1 MQHSLVETEQ
11 CLFLKQSRLSS
22 CSDGSL
28 FSKDV
33 VLMTFV
39 EDDNCVIAYLIVSSE
54 KCGGCHTAIL
64 LLVSSKQQPLDL
76 EVREGEIRS
85 TAASVAGG
93 L

>member
-11 CLFLKQSRLSS
+11 GLFLKQSRLSS

-39 EDDNCVIAYLIVSSE
+39 EDDNCVIAYLIVSS
-54 KCGGCHTAIL
+54 L
-64 LLVSSKQQPLDL
+64 
-76 EVREGEIRS
+76 
-85 TAASVAGG
+85 
-93 L
+93 